1 MSAHPNAERVRRLY
15 ELSGGGDVEALADA
29 LADDV
34 VWHVPGRGS
43 YAGAHRGKTAVLA
56 FFGRVI
62 PGLRSFHIDVHDI
75 LATEAH
81 VVALVR
87 YEHQRDDRRFEQLG
101 TEVFHLDAGGRIR
114 QSWALIDDTSA
125 FDEFFA

>member
-1 MSAHPNAERVRRLY
+1 MSAHPNEERVRRLY
-15 ELSGGGDVEALADA
+15 ELSGGGDTDAFTDA

-43 YAGAHRGKTAVLA
+43 YAGAHRGKAAVLT

-62 PGLRSFHIDVHDI
+62 PGLRSFRIDVHDI
-75 LATEAH
+75 VATDAH
-81 VVALVR
+81 VVVLVR
-87 YEHQRDDRRFEQLG
+87 YEHERDDRRFQQLG
-101 TEVFHLDAGGRIR
+101 AEVFHLDEDGRITEF
-114 QSWALIDDTSA
+114 WALIDDTSA

>member
-1 MSAHPNAERVRRLY
+1 MRDGRRRTSAGA
-15 ELSGGGDVEALADA
+15 GGGDIDAFADA

-43 YAGAHRGKTAVLA
+43 NAGAHRGKEEVLA

-62 PGLRSFHIDVHDI
+62 PGLRSFRIDVHDI
-75 LATEAH
+75 LATDAH
-81 VVALVR
+81 VVVLVR
-87 YEHQRDDRRFEQLG
+87 YEHQRDDRRFQQLG
-101 TEVFHLDAGGRIR
+101 AEVLHFDENGRIEEF
-114 QSWALIDDTSA
+114 WALIDDTGA